1 MSAVAQCRRFFAEY
15 VVRVAGSSDARLVDA
30 FARVARE
37 RFVGP
42 GPWQLCVGDGYL
54 RTPDDDPRWL
64 YQDVVVALD
73 PDAGL
78 NNGQPTL
85 HACCI
90 DAARPGLGEMVVQ
103 VGAGSGYYTAVL
115 AQMVGPHGK
124 VVAYEVD
131 APLAQRA
138 MANLAECGNV
148 EVRAASATTAAIP
161 RCDVV
166 YVNAGITDPPA
177 AWLDAL
183 RIGARLVFPL
193 THDAGNGLMLLVT
206 RTGSDRYA
214 ARVLLRV
221 GFVACV
227 GARCAA
233 TSRSLAAAL
242 QRDSAEGIRSLR
254 RHTPA
259 DATVWC
265 RGDGWWLST
274 APPG

>member
-73 PDAGL
+73 ADAGL

>member
-1 MSAVAQCRRFFAEY
+1 MSTVARFRRFFAEY

-161 RCDVV
+161 RCDLL
-166 YVNAGITDPPA
+166 YVNAGVTDPPA

-193 THDAGNGLMLLVT
+193 TPDAGNGLMVKVT

-265 RGDGWWLST
+265 RGDSWWLST